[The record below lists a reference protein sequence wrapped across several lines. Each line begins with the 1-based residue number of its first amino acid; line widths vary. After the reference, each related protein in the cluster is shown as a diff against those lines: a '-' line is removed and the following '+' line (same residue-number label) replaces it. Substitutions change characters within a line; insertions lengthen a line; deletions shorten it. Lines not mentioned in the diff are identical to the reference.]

1 MATNPTRSRRLRTWS
16 QFGEVRRVPTEY
28 EIVTHD
34 LNYTARKGS
43 VAPLESNP
51 TTPLNMWL
59 LTYRDRSPLRADDWN
74 TFRDPDELTY
84 RKYVTL
90 QDEQETVVE
99 GILDEF
105 QGVEHDAHLRSPWV
119 TALATLLSPQ
129 RYPSHAFQM
138 TQAYLGQI
146 APASYITNCA
156 VFGAA
161 DLLRRVSLI
170 AYRTR
175 QLQMVHPDA
184 GFTTGERAV
193 WEQHPEWQPA
203 RKALEE
209 ALVAYDWGECLVAV
223 NLVLRPTIDE
233 VLLRQLGL
241 VAEAND
247 DTLTWLLLSNLA
259 ADTERSVRWSAA
271 LARLAI
277 EQRAD
282 NADVLRGWVERWAP
296 AADEAAAG
304 LARMIETLPGRG
316 RAANVVVAA
325 ASAARERA
333 LAATGLLTSAG

>member
-1 MATNPTRSRRLRTWS
+1 VATNPTRSRRLRTWS
-16 QFGEVRRVPTEY
+16 QFGEVRRVPSEY

-34 LNYTARKGS
+34 LNYTVRKGR

-51 TTPLNMWL
+51 TTPSNMWL

-74 TFRDPDELTY
+74 AFRDPDELTY

-105 QGVEHDAHLRSPWV
+105 QGVEHDANLGARWV
-119 TALATLLSPQ
+119 ITLATLFSPQ
-129 RYPSHAFQM
+129 RYPYHAFQM

-146 APASYITNCA
+146 APSSYITNCA
-156 VFGAA
+156 AFGAA

-175 QLQMVHPDA
+175 QLQMIHPDA
-184 GFTTGERAV
+184 GFTTGEREV

-209 ALVAYDWGECLVAV
+209 ALVAYDWGECLTAV

-233 VLLRQLGL
+233 VLLRQFGL
-241 VAEAND
+241 AAEAND

-282 NADVLRGWVERWAP
+282 NANVLHGWVERWTP
-296 AADEAAAG
+296 VADEAAAG
-304 LARMIETLPGRG
+304 LARMIGAVPDRG
-316 RAANVVVAA
+316 RDADTVLAA
-325 ASAARERA
+325 ARAARDRA
-333 LAATGLLTSAG
+333 LATAGVLTSAS